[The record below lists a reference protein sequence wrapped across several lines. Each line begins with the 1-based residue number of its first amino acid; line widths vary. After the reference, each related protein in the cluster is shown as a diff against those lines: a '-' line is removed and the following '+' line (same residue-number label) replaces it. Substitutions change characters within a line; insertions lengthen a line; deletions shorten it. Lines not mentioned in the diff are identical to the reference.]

1 MMHYSTS
8 SMQATFES
16 EKNRKAFIYT
26 AAICGALLLLAFFI
40 TWPLLP
46 PTQVVAEDLIE
57 INLGNNDEGFGK
69 EQPLIKGEMSP
80 EVQAPVQAKQAAQVK
95 TQEAEET
102 AQPDDNAEEDAAP
115 VTKTTKPVKK
125 PTPSVTPVAK
135 EPVKNISPVPVVAPA
150 PKPQKPIATYKG
162 PGNGKGNGATED
174 NGYQYQGNKPG
185 GKGDAGDPSGKPD
198 SYGNS
203 PGGRSG
209 VSVTRGVRPLNL
221 GQLRFEDDFNEN
233 AKVYLDV
240 RYNSAGVFTSSSIAK
255 GTTTS
260 NSTIIG
266 IAKRKAASLKFPS
279 SDDGGLSTILFNFK
293 VQN

>member
-1 MMHYSTS
+1 
-8 SMQATFES
+8 MQATFET

-26 AAICGALLLLAFFI
+26 ISICGALLLLAFLI
-40 TWPLLP
+40 KWTNLP
-46 PTQVVAEDLIE
+46 PTLALAEDLME
-57 INLGNNDEGFGK
+57 INLGNNEEGFGA
-69 EQPLIKGEMSP
+69 EQPMIKGQMSP
-80 EVQAPVQAKQAAQVK
+80 EVEAPVQAKQAAQVK
-95 TQEAEET
+95 TQAAEET
-102 AQPDDNAEEDAAP
+102 VQPDDNAEEDAAA
-115 VTKTTKPVKK
+115 VTKTEKVKK
-125 PTPSVTPVAK
+125 SNPGVTPVVK
-135 EPVKNISPVPVVAPA
+135 QPVKNINPVPVVAPA

-198 SYGNS
+198 SYGNTQ
-203 PGGRSG
+203 GGKSG

-240 RYNSAGVFTSSSIAK
+240 KYNATGIFTGSSISK

-260 NSTIIG
+260 NSTIIS
-266 IAKRKAASLKFPS
+266 IAKQKAASLKFPS
-279 SDDGGLSTILFNFK
+279 ALSNLDK
-293 VQN
+293 L